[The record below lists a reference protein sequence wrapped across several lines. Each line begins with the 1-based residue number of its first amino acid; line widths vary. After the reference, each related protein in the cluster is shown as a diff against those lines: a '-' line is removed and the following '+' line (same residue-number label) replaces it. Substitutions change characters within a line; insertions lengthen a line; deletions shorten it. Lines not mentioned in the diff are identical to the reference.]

1 MPEVH
6 FIGEIVGATGLE
18 APNLF
23 AKWKIEA
30 STSTLATSWRVLDGE
45 STGRTWLAQR
55 GDDNLEM
62 GVWNEPI
69 DVNFACTSIAGW
81 PKMMLEIYN
90 TDSDDQV
97 DLAGY
102 GWCHMPTTPGE
113 HAREIPVFRPG
124 GSTYD
129 DIAALFVGGHPR
141 YQDPSVILTPDSR
154 AGHGVHSVGI
164 VTLNVNVVLRGFGGN
179 VVFA

>member
-1 MPEVH
+1 MPLILL
-6 FIGEIVGATGLE
+6 FICHSLSALT
-18 APNLF
+18 PSSLF
-23 AKWKIEA
+23 L
-30 STSTLATSWRVLDGE
+30 S
-45 STGRTWLAQR
+45 
-55 GDDNLEM
+55 
-62 GVWNEPI
+62 P
-69 DVNFACTSIAGW
+69 
-81 PKMMLEIYN
+81 
-90 TDSDDQV
+90 
-97 DLAGY
+97 AGY